1 MPIYRFKNEETE
13 EEYDDNMS
21 IADMEHHLQLN
32 PDVSLV
38 ISSPM
43 IVSGVGL
50 KPTSAFKETMQKI
63 KSHHAVRGPMIDK
76 WT

>member
-1 MPIYRFKNEETE
+1 MPSYRFKNEETE
-13 EEYDDNMS
+13 EEYDDMMS
-21 IADMEHHLQLN
+21 IADMEHFLQFN
-32 PDVSLV
+32 PQMSLV
-38 ISSPM
+38 VSSPM

-63 KSHHAVRGPMIDK
+63 KSHHAVRGPMMDK